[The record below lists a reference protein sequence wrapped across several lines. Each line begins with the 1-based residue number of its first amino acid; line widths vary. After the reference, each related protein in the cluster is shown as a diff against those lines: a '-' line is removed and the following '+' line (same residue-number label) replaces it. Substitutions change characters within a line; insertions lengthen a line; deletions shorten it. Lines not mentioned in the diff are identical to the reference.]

1 MSHKKQ
7 ESAKTAKELGKM
19 IEEARR
25 SSSGSWSLAE
35 SYRRYLQ
42 MRRDYEK
49 RFQGRRGA
57 AAPAQRYQ
65 ANP

>member
-1 MSHKKQ
+1 MTKKRDDATN
-7 ESAKTAKELGKM
+7 ETGGFEKL

-25 SSSGSWSLAE
+25 GSSGSWTLAE
-35 SYRRYLQ
+35 SYLRYLR
-42 MRRDYEK
+42 MRRDYEDRLK
-49 RFQGRRGA
+49 STRGA